1 MSFDTPN
8 LPPIG
13 SASSALSKRLGSLQQ
28 FQSRVAARIA
38 QAQSG
43 EQALESL
50 LSLQVQGYRL
60 LLSLSDVNELLE
72 AAELTHLPLAKR
84 WVLGLTVVRSEVLTV
99 FDLGYCLSNLL
110 LTCEIEADSHL
121 NVVDKARLSDT
132 KLVVLAKTVANQLA
146 FIADK
151 IVGTVVP
158 TQDGLTISELPS
170 PQSAPYIKTL
180 WRNEQGLQYIQL
192 SFSELLKS
200 SDFIK
205 MTH

>member
-1 MSFDTPN
+1 MSSDKPN

-43 EQALESL
+43 EQAIESL
-50 LSLQVQGYRL
+50 LSLQVQGYRI

-72 AAELTHLPLAKR
+72 TPELTHLPLAKR

-110 LTCEIEADSHL
+110 ETSDIEPDSGL
-121 NVVDKARLSDT
+121 NATDDARLSDT
-132 KLVVLAKTVANQLA
+132 KLVVLGKTVANQLA

-158 TQDGLTISELPS
+158 TQDGLTISEL
-170 PQSAPYIKTL
+170 QSWQSVPYIKTL

-192 SFSELLKS
+192 SLSDLLKS
-200 SDFIK
+200 PDFIK